1 LTKFCATKFRRCK
14 KPVFWYATNAFFPY
28 LSPDMFYLKKN
39 KIHQKVQREKLYNF
53 QRTVSFIY
61 VPFGLKKSNFWVTNF
76 RRYKNSARWRNLFF
90 CISSFYPLIHYLKK
104 SEYIKRCSVKSSTFY
119 KRQLFYLCTYCCQKK
134 HKVLRS
140 TFRSVEI
147 WSLTT
152 LSLLNTKIVTIKLP
166 VLCRL

>member
-1 LTKFCATKFRRCK
+1 MTKFCATKFRRCK
-14 KPVFWYATNAFFPY
+14 KTVFLICDECIFSLFITWYVLF
-28 LSPDMFYLKKN
+28 KKN

-119 KRQLFYLCTYCCQKK
+119 KRQLFYLCTYCCQK
-134 HKVLRS
+134 
-140 TFRSVEI
+140 
-147 WSLTT
+147 
-152 LSLLNTKIVTIKLP
+152 NTKYYGVLFAASKFDRSQ
-166 VLCRL
+166 LCRFWTQKL